1 MTHRD
6 TEIVSALR
14 RALAQRVG
22 NDAYELW
29 FAGGAALDWDGSSL
43 LLKASSQFKLD
54 RIRSHFRSQLAEACS
69 EVLKH
74 ETQFIF
80 RIDLDAVA
88 KRKATSTVVVNAK
101 PQVDEASSDASA
113 RGVAR
118 PTGQRRFASLRT
130 FVTGEGNRL
139 AFTSCEMI
147 VDRPGEIS
155 PLYLYG
161 PAGTG
166 KTHLLEGI
174 WSAVRR
180 RNAKNVVFLSA
191 EQFTNYFV
199 EALKGK
205 GLPSFRRKYRG
216 TDVLIIDD
224 VHFLA
229 GKKATI
235 GELQHTLDDMQ
246 RRGGQVVLSGDR
258 PAGMLKELGQAT
270 MTRLA
275 SGMSCALQPAD
286 RATRLAI
293 ARQMAT
299 ARRMEVATSVLE
311 FIADKLSGDA
321 RHLSGAL
328 NRLQAAAAAWGRPVD
343 VQLAREA
350 LADMIR
356 AGQRPVQL
364 GDIERAVCNVMGL
377 DHDKLQSP
385 QKSKSVAHPRMLAM
399 FLARKHTRAGL
410 AEIGDHFGRRSHTT
424 VVSADKRVRGWL
436 DEHASLSVDGSTWCV
451 DDAIRRIEG
460 ELRVG

>member
-29 FAGGAALDWDGSSL
+29 FAGGAALDWDGTSL

-54 RIRSHFRSQLAEACS
+54 RIRSHFRSELVEACN
-69 EVLKH
+69 EVLKR
-74 ETQFIF
+74 EAQFIF

-88 KRKATSTVVVNAK
+88 KPTSTSTDVASTK
-101 PQVDEASSDASA
+101 PQADEANSDTSA
-113 RGVAR
+113 RGFAKQS
-118 PTGQRRFASLRT
+118 GQRKFASLRT
-130 FVTGEGNRL
+130 FVAGEGNRL

-161 PAGTG
+161 LAGTG

-174 WSAVRR
+174 WSAIRR
-180 RNAKNVVFLSA
+180 RRTKNVVFLSA

-246 RRGGQVVLSGDR
+246 RRGRQVVLSGDR

-270 MTRLA
+270 ITRLA

-286 RATRLAI
+286 RNTRLAI

-350 LADMIR
+350 LADLIR
-356 AGQRPVQL
+356 AGARPVQL
-364 GDIERAVCNVMGL
+364 GDIERAVCSVMGL
-377 DHDKLQSP
+377 DRDKLQSP

-399 FLARKHTRAGL
+399 YLARKHTRAGL
-410 AEIGDHFGRRSHTT
+410 SEIGDHFGRTHTT
-424 VVSADKRVRGWL
+424 VVSAEKRVRGWL
-436 DEHASLSVDGSTWCV
+436 DEHASLSVDGSTWSV